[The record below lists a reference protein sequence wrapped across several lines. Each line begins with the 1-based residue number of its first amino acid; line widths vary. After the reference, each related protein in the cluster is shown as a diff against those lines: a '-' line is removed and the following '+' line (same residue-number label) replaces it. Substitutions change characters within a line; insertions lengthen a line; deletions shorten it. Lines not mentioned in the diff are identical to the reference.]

1 MKTHDLKCWSDH
13 FDAILRH
20 EKRFELRK
28 DDRGF
33 RAGDLLALR
42 SYDPHKKCYT
52 GNELLASVDYVL
64 SGFPGLEDNY
74 VIMSIT
80 VKTVSGAYQEDPK

>member
-1 MKTHDLKCWSDH
+1 MQTHDLKCWADH

-33 RAGDLLALR
+33 RTGDLLALR
-42 SYDPHKKCYT
+42 RYDPLRKCYT
-52 GNELLASVDYVL
+52 GHELLTSVDYVL
-64 SGFPGLEDNY
+64 SGFPGLEPNY
-74 VIMSIT
+74 IIMSIT
-80 VKTVSGAYQEDPK
+80 VQSVSGCFKEE